1 MNKHLDLLGYFYI
14 ALGVLGV
21 LAAFGVLII
30 VVGGGLLSGDQ
41 EAILITGVVGTVVA
55 AFITL
60 VSLPGFIAGYGL
72 LKRRSWARALILV
85 LAILNL
91 FNFPLGTALG
101 LYTFWVL
108 LQDETID
115 LLST

>member
-1 MNKHLDLLGYFYI
+1 MSKHLDLLGYFYI

-41 EAILITGVVGTVVA
+41 EAILITGVVGTTVA
-55 AFITL
+55 AFLAI

-72 LKRRSWARALILV
+72 LKRRAWVRPLILV

-108 LQDETID
+108 LQDETVD
-115 LLST
+115 LLSA